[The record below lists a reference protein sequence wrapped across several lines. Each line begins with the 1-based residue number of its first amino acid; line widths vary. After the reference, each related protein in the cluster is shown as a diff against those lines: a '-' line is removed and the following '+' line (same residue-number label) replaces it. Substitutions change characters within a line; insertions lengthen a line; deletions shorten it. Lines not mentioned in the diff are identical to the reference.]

1 MYNDWGFRPYVSVG
15 ERRKKAEKEAA
26 KRLKKGEKVSPIR
39 IEGRQIAKTFWGKS
53 WCEHLESFSDYE
65 NRLPRGRTYVRNGSV
80 IHLEVGIGKIEA
92 LVQGSSLYKIKI
104 NIKPVDQKKW
114 EAVASG
120 CSGQIDSV
128 VELLQ
133 GKLSSGVMK
142 TITDKSNG
150 LFPHPREIDLNCSCP
165 DWAEM
170 CKHVAAVLYGIGSR
184 LDNEPELL
192 FKLRQVDHLDLIS
205 QTKIKVP
212 VSQNSKANSLV
223 GQDLSNLF
231 GIDVVDMVAAESTIP
246 KIKLVTPKKRKA
258 KIVKESLNKK
268 TAEKATK
275 KTTKKTTKKAKRLT
289 GKRRSP
295 K

>member
-268 TAEKATK
+268 TAKKA
-275 KTTKKTTKKAKRLT
+275 TKKTTKKAKRLT

>member
-142 TITDKSNG
+142 TIIDKSNG
-150 LFPHPREIDLNCSCP
+150 LFPHPKEIDLDCSCP

-192 FKLRQVDHLDLIS
+192 FKLRQVDHMDLIS

-212 VSQNSKANSLV
+212 LSQNSKANSLV

-268 TAEKATK
+268 TAKKATK
-275 KTTKKTTKKAKRLT
+275 KTTKKTKRLT
-289 GKRRSP
+289 GKRRMP